1 MKKLFKRI
9 AIGFGI
15 VCVLLTA
22 FGIFLFY
29 FLHAKAPQVNEA
41 LIEKLNRVEVEKGF
55 YTIDNSWARKS
66 NSGLYEVYVEGE
78 AFERGLKLGKLTQEL
93 VVNQEDIFVHQID
106 SLVPSKFWQFFLHKF
121 IGVFNRNLSD
131 HIPAENLKEIY
142 GVSRSASENYGY
154 IGDKYNRILNYHA
167 AHDIGHALQDLNMVG
182 CTSFAVWDKNSKDSS
197 LLVGRNFDF
206 YVGDE
211 FAKEKLVAFI
221 KPDSGQTFAIVTWG
235 GFTGCASG
243 MNASGL
249 SITINASKSDLPTEA
264 ATPIS
269 IVVREILQYATTI
282 KEAIEIA
289 KRSKVFVS
297 ESILVA
303 SAIDHNVVIIEK
315 SPSNMDVYKA
325 TESKLICSNH
335 FQSPYFDTTQVNKT
349 NIAESSTMYRFER
362 VSELF
367 EEKNNILNYTDIAEI
382 LRNPFGKRN
391 ENLGMGNE
399 MALNQLLAH
408 HAVIFNNTK
417 KLMWVSTAPFQ
428 LGKFVC
434 YDLNQVFNSKNKK
447 QNTEMYI
454 DSLTIQD
461 APFLASVEYKNF
473 LRYKELRNTINKGIK
488 LDQKVNAEILNAF
501 ITSNSNYFDVYE
513 KIGDYSIEVEKD
525 KTVAKANYELA
536 LSKAIPT
543 EAERN
548 RIKKKLE
555 KLSH

>member
-1 MKKLFKRI
+1 MKKLAKRI

-15 VCVLLTA
+15 VCILVTA

-41 LIEKLNRVEVEKGF
+41 LIQSVKRTEVEKGF
-55 YTIDNSWARKS
+55 YTIDNCWSRQS

-142 GVSRSASENYGY
+142 GVSRSASENYGF

-221 KPDSGQTFAIVTWG
+221 KPDSGHAFAIITWG

-243 MNASGL
+243 MNLTGL
-249 SITINASKSDLPTEA
+249 SVTINASKSDLPTEA

-269 IVVREILQYATTI
+269 IVAREILQYASTI
-282 KEAIEIA
+282 EEAIEIA
-289 KRSKVFVS
+289 KRRKVFVS

-303 SAIDHNVVIIEK
+303 SAKDHNVVIIEK
-315 SPSNMDVYKA
+315 SPSNMDVYK
-325 TESKLICSNH
+325 TSDSKLICSNH

-349 NIAESSTMYRFER
+349 NISESSTMYRFER

-367 EEKNNILNYTDIAEI
+367 EEKNNTLNYLDVAEI
-382 LRNPFGKRN
+382 LRNPFGKKN

-408 HAVIFNNTK
+408 HAVIFNNAK

-434 YDLNQVFNSKNKK
+434 YDLNQVFNSKSKK

-454 DSLTIQD
+454 DSLNISD
-461 APFLASVEYKNF
+461 SPFLGSVEFKNF
-473 LRYKELRNTINKGIK
+473 LRYKELRNIINKGIK
-488 LDQKVNAEILNAF
+488 LDQKVDAKTITEF
-501 ITSNSNYFDVYE
+501 IDVNPHYFDVYE
-513 KIGDYSIEVEKD
+513 KVADYYLEVEKN
-525 KTVAKANYELA
+525 KTLAQNNFEKA
-536 LSKAIPT
+536 LSKSIPT
-543 EAERN
+543 SAERN
-548 RIKKKLE
+548 RILKKLE
-555 KLSH
+555 KLNL